1 MLCRSGSPPSEMGGK
16 SKAPSFSVSSDEGV
30 AVVLPLIARGMSIK
44 GPWAD
49 GYLFGQESGQEVRWN
64 IGSTFYA
71 SSVS

>member
-1 MLCRSGSPPSEMGGK
+1 
-16 SKAPSFSVSSDEGV
+16 VSSDEGV

-49 GYLFGQESGQEVRWN
+49 GYLFGQESGQAVRWN